1 MTTLHSS
8 LELPAA
14 GHKTFRAI
22 AVGFAVLLA
31 AQSIWLLL
39 PQLTRSA
46 VNQLPIDKVSA
57 EHAADDRA
65 AARRAALF
73 GLIRGDLWAASA
85 FTYADL
91 LWTDTNIGANSGA
104 MPALASAVK
113 TLNRALTDSPHQ
125 FGAWL
130 LLADLALRFPA
141 VGIDPSGP
149 LKMSYYTGP
158 SDGRL
163 VPLRLWISVQ
173 LPKFSDVEM
182 RQLVDRDIRLLLS
195 SKQTSEVTNAYGA
208 ASPAAKT
215 FIEQTVKD
223 ADPTALDKVRTAPRM
238 QNIPE

>member
-14 GHKTFRAI
+14 GHKILRAI
-22 AVGFAVLLA
+22 VVGFAVLLA
-31 AQSIWLLL
+31 AQSVWLLL
-39 PQLTRSA
+39 PQLTRSG
-46 VNQLPIDKVSA
+46 VNQLPIDKTPQNVQPMTVLPRAGRRCSVSY
-57 EHAADDRA
+57 AAISG
-65 AARRAALF
+65 RRQPLPTPTCY
-73 GLIRGDLWAASA
+73 GP
-85 FTYADL
+85 TH
-91 LWTDTNIGANSGA
+91 TGANSGT
-104 MPALASAVK
+104 MPALAAAVK
-113 TLNRALTDSPHQ
+113 SLNRALTDSPHQ

-130 LLADLALRFPA
+130 LLADLALQYPA
-141 VGIDPSGP
+141 VGLDPSGP

-158 SDGRL
+158 SDRRL
-163 VPLRLWISVQ
+163 VPLRLRISVQ

-195 SKQTSEVTNAYGA
+195 SKQTSEVTNAYGV

-223 ADPTALDKVRTAPRM
+223 TDPSALEKVRAAPRK